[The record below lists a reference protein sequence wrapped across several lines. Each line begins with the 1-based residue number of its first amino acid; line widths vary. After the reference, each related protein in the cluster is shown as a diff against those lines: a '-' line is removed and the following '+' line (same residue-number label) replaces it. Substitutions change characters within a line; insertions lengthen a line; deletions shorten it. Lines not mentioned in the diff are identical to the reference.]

1 MTSAVRCSVGRPVV
15 ADGSVAAGFS
25 GAGSGGRS
33 AIGEAGGTAG
43 LVEIDPGERDGVVLA
58 SGGAVC
64 AGDGGGGVAAVGRGG
79 WTGGLVGA
87 GARSSPVSA
96 AGEVTGRAPN
106 RVQPSSPLGTRTLDH
121 ASCSSKIVNSILLA
135 AGTVAMIA
143 YCSPGPARNVM
154 DGRSPVDVAAGL
166 TGAGFGRR
174 APVNVA
180 GGTAGLAGV
189 GARSSPVSTAGEI
202 TGRAPNRIQPSS
214 PLGTRTLDHA
224 SCSSKIVNSIL
235 LAAGTVA
242 MIAYCSPGPARN
254 VMDGRS
260 PEEAGTGARTRA
272 SMHIHRD
279 ADNHV
284 QARRRSRYLDD
295 IACSFSHLW
304 SLRPLIHSL
313 ADAPET
319 DHSQH
324 LCQFTP

>member
-1 MTSAVRCSVGRPVV
+1 M
-15 ADGSVAAGFS
+15 
-25 GAGSGGRS
+25 
-33 AIGEAGGTAG
+33 
-43 LVEIDPGERDGVVLA
+43 VLA

-96 AGEVTGRAPN
+96 AGEV
-106 RVQPSSPLGTRTLDH
+106 
-121 ASCSSKIVNSILLA
+121 
-135 AGTVAMIA
+135 
-143 YCSPGPARNVM
+143 
-154 DGRSPVDVAAGL
+154 
-166 TGAGFGRR
+166 
-174 APVNVA
+174 
-180 GGTAGLAGV
+180 
-189 GARSSPVSTAGEI
+189 

-304 SLRPLIHSL
+304 SLRPLIRSL

-319 DHSQH
+319 DHYQH
-324 LCQFTP
+324 LCQFTPRE